1 MIEFRD
7 VKKIYQSKK
16 SSSTSAL
23 QGIHLKIGN
32 AGMIFV
38 VGKSGSGK
46 STFLNLLG
54 GLDQPTSGEI
64 FVHGKDICKL
74 SKKQYDSYRNTYIG
88 FIFQEF
94 NVLEQYNVLENIE
107 LALRLQNKKS
117 DPVKIKE
124 LLHQLGLNGLEKRNI
139 NELSGGQKQRV
150 AIARALIKNPKVIL
164 ADEPTGNLDR
174 TSSEQIFQIL
184 KEISK
189 KQLVIVVSH
198 DMESAHR
205 YADRIVEL
213 EDGKVAFDSNP
224 CFLTENESISFQ
236 KSKLPFSYAFK
247 MAIASMKRKPLKFFM
262 TILLTAVSLVFM
274 GFAVNCSLFDST
286 NLIINTMQ
294 KNQDYEYTVTY
305 TMFSSDGGTSS
316 SILEENHL
324 AEIKKK
330 TDSLL
335 NPIYNLYHNGE
346 RLAFTFGESEEKPAL
361 YFQSHPYSFE
371 FVEIKDNRI
380 LGNLIGREPEQPNE
394 FVVHQYFADY
404 AIKYGIL
411 TPEGTFY
418 FPKDYQE
425 FVNSKQEIQLGENRV
440 IIVGIID
447 DNNSPFLSFQKTFST
462 SHRELFNYFQTSYV
476 NQARFIYG
484 KGFVDIAIVGDQK
497 ENLLQYMN
505 LKNPDQ
511 QGFLAGNDG
520 NLLTFTEEKTVITQ
534 NGIQSFSDLSKNQVI
549 VSLEALKIF
558 DPGLESAFNLYLST
572 HKNQT
577 YEELYSEFMQ
587 NYLQNN
593 SQNLKL
599 QLNVHH
605 ISSSAQFSSTQSYS
619 DLEIVGVSF
628 DDKSYISNQY
638 LEEYQPATKEILSVQ
653 IYDDDIPHLRKS
665 LQQMVYLEYANVR
678 GHHYTYAINPLY
690 CDIPTIIGIYR
701 WLTYLITALNIVFIL
716 FSFLLFSNFIAV
728 SISYCKKEIG
738 ILRALGASGKDII
751 KIFGYESVI
760 VGCFSWLFSIIGW
773 VATCKILNQSLY
785 SSTYYI
791 IEPIMMHPWVP
802 VILFFYT
809 IVIALLI
816 TIASIQRITKIKP
829 IDAILNK

>member
-1 MIEFRD
+1 MIEFRN
-7 VKKIYQSKK
+7 VQKIYQSKK

-23 QGIHLKIGN
+23 QGINLKIGN
-32 AGMIFV
+32 AGMLFI

-64 FVHGKDICKL
+64 FVHGKDICQF

-107 LALRLQNKKS
+107 LALKLQNQKS
-117 DPVKIKE
+117 DSVKIQE
-124 LLHQLGLNGLEKRNI
+124 LLHQLGLNDLEKRNI

-174 TSSEQIFQIL
+174 ASSEQIFQIL

-224 CFLTENESISFQ
+224 CSLTENENISFK

-247 MAIASMKRKPLKFFM
+247 MAIANMKRKPLKFFM
-262 TILLTAVSLVFM
+262 TILLTAISLVFM
-274 GFAVNCSLFDST
+274 GFAVNCSLFDPT
-286 NLIINTMQ
+286 NLVINTMQ
-294 KNQDYEYTVTY
+294 KNHDYKYTVTY
-305 TMFSSDGGTSS
+305 TLFSLGGGKSS

-335 NPIYNLYHNGE
+335 NPIYSLYHNGE
-346 RLAFTFGESEEKPAL
+346 RLAFTFGESEEKPVL
-361 YFQSHPYSFE
+361 YFQNHPYSFE
-371 FVEIKDNRI
+371 FVEIKDSRI

-394 FVVHQYFADY
+394 LVVHQYFADY

-411 TPEGTFY
+411 TPDGTFY

-447 DNNSPFLSFQKTFST
+447 DDNSPFLSFQKTFST
-462 SHRELFNYFQTSYV
+462 DHKALSNYFQTSYV
-476 NQARFIYG
+476 NPARFIYG
-484 KGFVDIAIVGDQK
+484 KGFVDIAIVGNQK
-497 ENLLQYMN
+497 ENLLKYMN
-505 LKNPDQ
+505 LKNPNQ
-511 QGFLAGNDG
+511 QEFLAGNDG
-520 NLLTFTEEKTVITQ
+520 NLLTLTEEISAITQ
-534 NGIQSFSDLSKNQVI
+534 EGMQPFSNLPKNQVI

-558 DPGLESAFNLYLST
+558 DPGLESEFNLYLST
-572 HKNQT
+572 HKTQT
-577 YEELYSEFMQ
+577 YEELYPEFMK
-587 NYLQNN
+587 NYLQKN

-599 QLNVHH
+599 QLNIHYV
-605 ISSSAQFSSTQSYS
+605 SSAQASSTQSYP
-619 DLEIVGVSF
+619 DLEIIGVSL

-638 LEEYQPATKEILSVQ
+638 LEEYQPATKEIFSVQ
-653 IYDDDIPHLRKS
+653 IYDDNISHLRKS
-665 LQQMVYLEYANVR
+665 LQQMVHPGSIMLG
-678 GHHYTYAINPLY
+678 GHHYAYAINPLY
-690 CDIPTIIGIYR
+690 SDISSIIGIYR
-701 WLTYLITALNIVFIL
+701 WLTYLIAALSIVFIL
-716 FSFLLFSNFIAV
+716 FSFLLFSHFIAV

-751 KIFGYESVI
+751 KIFGYESI
-760 VGCFSWLFSIIGW
+760 MVGFFSWLFSIIGW

-809 IVIALLI
+809 ITIALLI